1 MEEVQKFVQS
11 DSKWLA
17 FIIDQI
23 TANALKYV
31 NEGGEIFSDLR
42 RIMKKTIAY
51 SRYRHWDKARRYTSC
66 VRKRIHRF

>member
-31 NEGGEIFSDLR
+31 NEGGEIFS
-42 RIMKKTIAY
+42 
-51 SRYRHWDKARRYTSC
+51 
-66 VRKRIHRF
+66 F